1 MRASADPNPSMKL
14 ATYKDGSRDGQLV
27 VVSRDLSSAH
37 YAAGIATRLQQVLDD
52 WNFLSPQLQ
61 DLSETLNGGKARHA
75 FPFEPRQ
82 CAAPLPRAFQWVQA
96 TTPLEAEGT
105 IELRPGCA
113 DPTFGPRDDASIP
126 GGSGGLRVG
135 AALAVV
141 TGDIAAGALPGPAL
155 DGVRLLMLALDWQ
168 RAAPDEAAPLQPPPA
183 FGPVAVTPD
192 ELGDAWR
199 GGRAHATLAWQRHGR
214 PAQRV
219 EVAAAQRWHFGELIA
234 AVAGQRPLRSG
245 ALVGS
250 GMLGEAF
257 TLQAGDAVKLALL
270 DADGHPV
277 LGSLEQT
284 VTARARD

>member
-1 MRASADPNPSMKL
+1 MKL

-61 DLSETLNGGKARHA
+61 DLYETLNGGKARHA

-96 TTPLEAEGT
+96 ATSLDADETAV
-105 IELRPGCA
+105 LRPGCA
-113 DPTFGPRDDASIP
+113 DPTLGARDDATTSVEA
-126 GGSGGLRVG
+126 GRLRVG
-135 AALAVV
+135 PALAVI
-141 TGDIAAGALPGPAL
+141 TGDIAAGVLPGPAL
-155 DGVRLLMLALDWQ
+155 DGVRLLTLALDWQ
-168 RAAPDEAAPLQPPPA
+168 RAEPDDAAALQPPPS
-183 FGPVAVTPD
+183 FGPLAVTPD

-199 GGRAHATLAWQRHGR
+199 GGRVHATLAWQRHGR

-219 EVAAAQRWHFGELIA
+219 EAAGAQRWHFGELIA
-234 AVAGQRPLRSG
+234 AVAAHRPLRSG
-245 ALVGS
+245 AMVGS
-250 GMLGEAF
+250 GVLGETF
-257 TLQAGDAVKLALL
+257 VLQAGDAVKLALL
-270 DADGHPV
+270 DAEGHPI

-284 VTARARD
+284 VTVRARD